1 MQDVCVGPAVGR
13 LTPRCL
19 GARRLDLLHEMLES
33 TAAAR
38 PGAPALTD
46 RSGTLTYEQ
55 LVAAVQAAASGLIG
69 LGLEKGDRVAIWLP
83 KRREKV
89 IAIYAAMRAGGI
101 AVPANSALKAPQV
114 GHVLRDSG
122 ARMLVTT
129 AARAADLAREAPD
142 LGSLAALVTVDGSP
156 SQAVTRVVVCGWDQ
170 LVRAPPKLAP
180 GVTDTDV
187 AALFYT
193 SGSTG
198 KPKGVVLSHRNMA
211 AGARS
216 VASYLCNTPEDRLLA
231 ILSFG
236 FDYGFSQL
244 STAFAVGA
252 SVVLLDYMLP
262 QEVMLTL
269 ERERIT
275 GLAAVPPIW
284 IQLAELRWPK
294 GARETLRYITNSGG
308 AMPLA
313 TLTRLREALPR
324 TRVFLMYGLTE
335 AFRSTYLPPEE
346 LDRRPDSIGKAIP
359 GAEVL
364 VLRPDGT
371 PCDADEPG
379 ELVHRGMLV
388 SLGYWRDPVGTA
400 ERFRPLPPAI
410 PGATPP
416 ELAAWSG
423 DIVRRDAEG
432 FLYFIGRRDDM
443 IKTSGYRV
451 SPTEVEEEAYATG
464 LVRDAVAVGVPHERL
479 GQAIVLV
486 ASAPAGIADDTEA
499 LVNALRR
506 RLPRHMV
513 PVAVDWRDSLPRS
526 ANGKFDR
533 ARLRDELARG
543 VTDVTPLD

>member
-1 MQDVCVGPAVGR
+1 M
-13 LTPRCL
+13 
-19 GARRLDLLHEMLES
+19 DLLHELLES
-33 TAAAR
+33 TASAR

-46 RSGTLTYEQ
+46 RAGTLTYEQ
-55 LVAAVQAAASGLIG
+55 LLAAVQSAACGLIG
-69 LGLEKGDRVAIWLP
+69 LGLRRGDRVAVWLP

-89 IAIYAAMRAGGI
+89 TAIFGAMRAGGI
-101 AVPANSALKAPQV
+101 AVPVNSALKAPQV
-114 GHVLRDSG
+114 AHILRDSG
-122 ARMLVTT
+122 AKVLVTT
-129 AARAADLAREAPD
+129 AARAADLAREMQD
-142 LGSLAALVTVDGSP
+142 LASLGALVTLDGSP
-156 SQAVTRVVVCGWDQ
+156 PPVSAGVVNCSWEQ
-170 LVRAPPKLAP
+170 LLRAPPQGAP
-180 GVTDTDV
+180 RIIDADV

-198 KPKGVVLSHRNMA
+198 KPKGVVLSHRNLV

-216 VASYLCNTPEDRLLA
+216 VASYLGNTPDDRLLA

-244 STAFAVGA
+244 STAFSVGA

-262 QEVMLTL
+262 QEVMRTL

-284 IQLAELRWPK
+284 IQLAELRWPE

-313 TLTRLREALPR
+313 TLKRLREGLPQ

-335 AFRSTYLPPEE
+335 SFRSTYLPPEE

-359 GAEVL
+359 GAEVM

-371 PCDADEPG
+371 PCEADEPG
-379 ELVHRGMLV
+379 ELVHRGDLV
-388 SLGYWRDPVGTA
+388 SLGYWQDPAGTA
-400 ERFRPLPPAI
+400 ERFRPVPQVGS
-410 PGATPP
+410 GATQP
-416 ELAAWSG
+416 ELAVWSG

-464 LVRDAVAVGVPHERL
+464 LVRDAVAVGVPHARL

-486 ASAPAGIADDTEA
+486 ATVPAGMSADTDA

-513 PVAVDWRDSLPRS
+513 PMAVDWRDSVPRG

-533 ARLRDELARG
+533 AGLRRDLSVFFEESESERPGASPG
-543 VTDVTPLD
+543 NGDSSPH

>member
-1 MQDVCVGPAVGR
+1 M
-13 LTPRCL
+13 
-19 GARRLDLLHEMLES
+19 DLLHEMLES
-33 TAAAR
+33 TAAVR
-38 PGAPALTD
+38 PDAPALTD
-46 RSGTLTYEQ
+46 RGGTLTYEQ
-55 LVAAVQAAASGLIG
+55 LMTAVEAAASGFLG
-69 LGLEKGDRVAIWLP
+69 LGLSRGDRVAVWLP

-101 AVPANSALKAPQV
+101 AVPVNSALKAPQV

-122 ARMLVTT
+122 AKVLLTT
-129 AARAADLAREAPD
+129 AARAADLAREMPD
-142 LGSLAALVTVDGSP
+142 LAPLGAVVTLDGSP
-156 SQAVTRVVVCGWDQ
+156 PPAGASVVTCSWDQ
-170 LVRAPPKLAP
+170 LLSASPRLAP
-180 GVTDTDV
+180 GVTDADV

-198 KPKGVVLSHRNMA
+198 KPKGVVLSHRNMV

-216 VASYLCNTPEDRLLA
+216 VASYLGNTPDDRLLA
-231 ILSFG
+231 ILSFS

-262 QEVMLTL
+262 QEVLLTL

-294 GARETLRYITNSGG
+294 GAQQTLRYITNSGG

-313 TLTRLREALPR
+313 TLARLRAALPR

-346 LDRRPDSIGKAIP
+346 IERRPDSIGKAIP

-371 PCDADEPG
+371 PCDVDEPG
-379 ELVHRGMLV
+379 ELVHCGELV
-388 SLGYWRDPVGTA
+388 SLGYWCDPVSTA
-400 ERFRPLPPAI
+400 ERFRPVPSVA
-410 PGATPP
+410 PGAPPP
-416 ELAAWSG
+416 ELAVWSG
-423 DIVRRDAEG
+423 DIVRRDAQG

-486 ASAPAGIADDTEA
+486 ASPPAGVAADTDA

-513 PVAVDWRDSLPRS
+513 PLSVDWRDSLPRS

-533 ARLRDELARG
+533 AGLRRELSVSSEECEPEQTAALPG
-543 VTDVTPLD
+543 NSESSSD

>member
-1 MQDVCVGPAVGR
+1 
-13 LTPRCL
+13 
-19 GARRLDLLHEMLES
+19 MLEA

-38 PGAPALTD
+38 PDATALTD
-46 RSGTLTYEQ
+46 RVGSLAYEQ
-55 LVAAVQAAASGLIG
+55 LVVAAQAAASGLID
-69 LGLEKGDRVAIWLP
+69 LGLAKGDRVAVWLP

-89 IAIYAAMRAGGI
+89 IGMYAAMRAGGI

-114 GHVLRDSG
+114 SHLLRDSG
-122 ARMLVTT
+122 AKVLLTT
-129 AARAADLAREAPD
+129 AARAADLARETPD
-142 LGSLAALVTVDGSP
+142 LASLAALVTLDGSP
-156 SQAVTRVVVCGWDQ
+156 ATNMSLIVRSWEQ
-170 LVRAPPKLAP
+170 LLCAPPQVAP
-180 GVTDTDV
+180 KVIDTDV

-198 KPKGVVLSHRNMA
+198 RPKGVMLSHRNMVT
-211 AGARS
+211 GARS
-216 VASYLCNTPEDRLLA
+216 VASYLENTPDDRLLA

-262 QEVMLTL
+262 QEAMLTL

-294 GARETLRYITNSGG
+294 GVQETLRYITNSGG

-313 TLTRLREALPR
+313 TLNRLREALPR

-359 GAEVL
+359 DAEVI
-364 VLRPDGT
+364 VFRPDGT
-371 PCDADEPG
+371 PCETDEPG
-379 ELVHRGMLV
+379 ELVHRGALV
-388 SLGYWRDPVGTA
+388 SLGYWQDPAGTA
-400 ERFRPLPPAI
+400 ERFRPVAQVA
-410 PGATPP
+410 PGASEP
-416 ELAAWSG
+416 ELAVWSG
-423 DIVRRDAEG
+423 DIVRRDADG

-464 LVRDAVAVGVPHERL
+464 LVRDAVAVGVPHARL

-486 ASAPAGIADDTEA
+486 ASAPAGVPADTDA

-513 PVAVDWRDSLPRS
+513 PMAVEWRDSLPRS
-526 ANGKFDR
+526 PNGKFDR
-533 ARLRDELARG
+533 SGLRGELSVALNAADIEQR
-543 VTDVTPLD
+543 